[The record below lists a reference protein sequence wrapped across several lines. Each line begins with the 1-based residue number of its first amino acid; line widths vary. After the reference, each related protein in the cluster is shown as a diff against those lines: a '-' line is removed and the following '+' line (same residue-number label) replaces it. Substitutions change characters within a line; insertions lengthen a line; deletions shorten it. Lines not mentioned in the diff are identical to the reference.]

1 MNKLTA
7 AALLSAAFA
16 TPSLAED
23 GLYYGLGLGSSSM
36 SSDVEWNAFK
46 KSSLD
51 SAVLGVTFGY
61 RRDAGSMFFA
71 AEMDGDLSLGQE
83 FIGDANNLP
92 CAPANARGPYHC
104 THDTTVRLRGVVGTQ
119 IGAYEVFGSLGAVQ
133 VRGTSAVNV
142 AQTDD
147 VINTGHTFGLGIQRP
162 LGTGTGRL
170 ELIYDR
176 ASNDNG
182 PKHVLFGTVF
192 SPDYE
197 AVTLKATFLF

>member
-36 SSDVEWNAFK
+36 TSEFSGLFGA

-51 SAVLGVTFGY
+51 SVVLGVTFGY

-83 FIGDANNLP
+83 FIGGTFNLP
-92 CAPANARGPYHC
+92 CAPANAQGPYHC
-104 THDTTVRLRGVVGTQ
+104 THDMTVRLRGVVGTQ

-182 PKHVLFGTVF
+182 PNDGLGNVY